1 MGIKTILVHLES
13 ENQSP
18 HLLNA
23 AVRLAD
29 QHKAHLIGT
38 YIVHPLDPYVA
49 RASEAVAAGEIAK
62 MVMKEEILRASNL
75 EKLFNQACKE
85 QNFVSEWRLDD
96 SLRSSVQS
104 GILEQALTSDLLLV
118 SSVLEADSK
127 VISKVDLGS
136 IITHSSR
143 PTIVVPQSYA
153 DKSLGKFV
161 FVAWDG
167 SSESSRAVFD
177 ALPLLQSASD
187 VWLHRVKSND
197 EAKRH
202 GDDATRQLADS
213 LARHDVKIE
222 MSESTSSARK
232 VGDEI
237 LSRAQDRGADCLVM
251 GAYGHGRLHRFLL
264 GSATGH
270 VLEHSTIPVLM
281 SH

>member
-13 ENQSP
+13 ENQTP

-29 QHKAHLIGT
+29 QHNAHLIGT
-38 YIVHPLDPYVA
+38 YVFHPLEPYVA
-49 RASEAVAAGEIAK
+49 RASEAAAGGEIAK
-62 MVMKEEILRASNL
+62 IVMKEEIKRATAL
-75 EKLFNQACKE
+75 EELFHQACKE
-85 QNFVSEWRLDD
+85 QNFVSEWRLDN
-96 SLRSSVQS
+96 SLRGSVQS
-104 GILEQALTSDLLLV
+104 GILEQAGTSDLLLV
-118 SSVLEADSK
+118 SSVIAGDSE
-127 VISKVDLGS
+127 VISKTDLGS
-136 IITHSSR
+136 IITHNSR
-143 PTIVVPQSYA
+143 PTLIVPQSYA
-153 DKSLGKFV
+153 DKSLGKYI

-197 EAKRH
+197 ESKRH
-202 GDDATRQLADS
+202 DDDVTRQLADS

-232 VGDEI
+232 VGSEI
-237 LSRAQDRGADCLVM
+237 LSRAQDRGADSLVM
-251 GAYGHGRLHRFLL
+251 GAYGHGRLHRFFL
-264 GSATGH
+264 GNATGH
-270 VLEHSTIPVLM
+270 ILEHSNIPVLM